1 MKLLYALSYP
11 LTGPVEIFLLVL
23 LIILVCPIIFRR
35 IGIPQIVG
43 LIIAGIIIG
52 PYGFDILARDASFE
66 IFGQVGIL
74 YIMFMAAVEINM
86 FHLKK
91 NLGSGIIFGLITFAI
106 PTVFGIFGSKFAFG
120 ASWSTCVLIST
131 MYAAHTLISY
141 PIVSRF
147 GLQNSKPAVIAV
159 CSTIV
164 TVLLALLVLA
174 GVIDSS
180 TYGGFSFSRL
190 LILLGLMIVYAVFM
204 GILLHYFTK
213 YFFRKINDQVN
224 QFIYVLAMVF
234 LSSLMA
240 SVIGLESILGAFY
253 AGLVLNRFIP
263 DRSGLMGRL
272 KFVGNAI
279 FIPYFLIGV
288 GMLIN
293 VHVIFNSWNVGWVA
307 LNMALVAMIAK
318 WLASYIASK
327 IFRVGANGR
336 RLMFGLT
343 SGKAAATIAAALIG
357 FQHGLLS
364 EDMLN
369 GAVLMILVS
378 CVIASV
384 STQTAAKRLR
394 IEITEK
400 EFSKDDETQP
410 GEYARQLVAVA
421 NPVTAENLMKL
432 ALLMRHRNNK
442 NPVTAVFVRNSDD
455 TSRVQAGRNSLE
467 IAVSAAQAVDIEV
480 RDIERYDI
488 NVVSGVTNEAKQNR
502 ATDIMIG
509 LHRKSNIVDSFFG
522 SMTEQLVKNTN
533 KMIFISRCFIPVD
546 TLARLIV
553 LVPDKAEYETGFQTW
568 VERIC
573 NLASQLA
580 AKAIFL
586 SYETT
591 SSFIRNII
599 ISEGYA
605 IRHEYRSL
613 NSWDDFIYHS
623 RDINEDDIFIIIGA
637 RKGSVSHSSELEGL
651 PGYLQKNHSHDNLIL
666 IYPEQF
672 GGESIFRS
680 AINS

>member
-1 MKLLYALSYP
+1 M
-11 LTGPVEIFLLVL
+11 
-23 LIILVCPIIFRR
+23 
-35 IGIPQIVG
+35 GIPQIVG
-43 LIIAGIIIG
+43 FILAGIIVG

-91 NLGSGIIFGLITFAI
+91 NLGRGVLFGLITFAI
-106 PTVFGIFGSKFAFG
+106 PTLFGIFGSRWAFG
-120 ASWSTCVLIST
+120 ASWSTCTLIST

-147 GLQNSKPAVIAV
+147 GLQNSKPAVVAV

-174 GVIDSS
+174 GVVDAADS
-180 TYGGFSFSRL
+180 GGFHFSRFINL
-190 LILLGLMIVYAVFM
+190 LWLMVAYAAGM
-204 GILLHYFTK
+204 GILIHFFTK
-213 YFFRKINDQVN
+213 YFFRKISDQII

-234 LSSLMA
+234 FSSLMA
-240 SVIGLESILGAFY
+240 SVIGLEAILGAFY
-253 AGLVLNRFIP
+253 AGLMLNRFIP
-263 DRSGLMGRL
+263 ERSGLMGRL

-293 VHVIFNSWNVGWVA
+293 VHVIFKSWNVGWVA
-307 LNMALVAMIAK
+307 LNMAVVAMVAK
-318 WLASYIASK
+318 WISAFSAAK
-327 IFRVGANGR
+327 IFGFGR
-336 RLMFGLT
+336 TGTRLMFGLT

-378 CVIASV
+378 CLVASI
-384 STQTAAKRLR
+384 STQNAARNLRL
-394 IEITEK
+394 ELTEA
-400 EFSKDDETQP
+400 EFKKDNETQP

-421 NPVTAENLMKL
+421 NPFTAENLMKL
-432 ALLMRHRNNK
+432 ALLMRHRNNR
-442 NPVTAVFVRNSDD
+442 NSVTAVFVRNSDD
-455 TSRVQAGRNSLE
+455 AHRVQAGRNSLE
-467 IAVSAAQAVDIEV
+467 IAVSTAQAVDIEV
-480 RDIERYDI
+480 KDIERYDI
-488 NVVSGVTNEAKQNR
+488 NVVAGVTNEAKQNR

-522 SMTEQLVKNTN
+522 SMTEQLLNATN
-533 KMIFISRCFIPVD
+533 KMIFISRCFTSVD
-546 TLARLIV
+546 TLSRLII
-553 LVPDKAEYETGFQTW
+553 LVPENAEYETGFQLW
-568 VERIC
+568 VERVS
-573 NLASQLA
+573 NLAAQLA

-586 SYETT
+586 SNDTT
-591 SSFIRNII
+591 ANFIRNVI

-613 NSWDDFIYHS
+613 ATWDDFILHS
-623 RDINEDDIFIIIGA
+623 GDINEDDIFIIIGA
-637 RKGSVSHSSELEGL
+637 RKGSLSHSSDLEGL
-651 PGYLQKNHSHDNLIL
+651 PGYLQKNHSKDNLIL

-672 GGESIFRS
+672 GGSKD
-680 AINS
+680 

>member
-1 MKLLYALSYP
+1 MILGYTISYP

-43 LIIAGIIIG
+43 LILAGIIVG

-91 NLGSGIIFGLITFAI
+91 NLGKGILFGLITFAV
-106 PTVFGIFGSKFAFG
+106 PTIFGIFGSRWAFG

-147 GLQNSKPAVIAV
+147 GLQNSKPALIAV

-174 GVIDSS
+174 CVIGTADD
-180 TYGGFSFSRL
+180 GGFVFSHFIT
-190 LILLGLMIVYAVFM
+190 LIWLMIAYAAGM
-204 GILLHYFTK
+204 GLLLHYFTK
-213 YFFRKINDQVN
+213 YFFRKISDQVN
-224 QFIYVLAMVF
+224 QFIYVLALVF

-240 SVIGLESILGAFY
+240 SVIGLEAILGAFY

-263 DRSGLMGRL
+263 DRSGLMGRI

-293 VHVIFNSWNVGWVA
+293 VNVIFRSWNVGWVA
-307 LNMALVAMIAK
+307 LNMIVVAMIAK
-318 WLASYIASK
+318 WIAAFGASK
-327 IFRVGANGR
+327 IFGFGR
-336 RLMFGLT
+336 SGTRLMFGLT

-357 FQHGLLS
+357 FQHGMLT

-378 CVIASV
+378 CIISSV
-384 STQTAAKRLR
+384 STQNASKALR
-394 IEITEK
+394 IELTEK
-400 EFSKDDETQP
+400 EIKNDGETTP
-410 GEYARQLVAVA
+410 GEFARQLVAVA
-421 NPVTAENLMKL
+421 NPVTAEQLMKM
-432 ALLMRHRNNK
+432 ALLMRHKNNR

-455 TSRVQAGRNSLE
+455 ASRLQAGRNSLE

-480 RDIERYDI
+480 KDIERYDI
-488 NVVSGVTNEAKQNR
+488 NVVAGVTNEAKQNHS
-502 ATDIMIG
+502 TDIMIG
-509 LHRKSNIVDSFFG
+509 LHRRSNVVDSFFG
-522 SMTEQLVKNTN
+522 TMTEQLLNATN
-533 KMIFISRCFIPVD
+533 RMIFISRCFTSVD

-568 VERIC
+568 VERVC

-586 SYETT
+586 SYDTT
-591 SSFIRNII
+591 ASFIRNII
-599 ISEGYA
+599 ISEGFA

-613 NSWDDFIYHS
+613 KSWDDFIYHS

-637 RKGSVSHSSELEGL
+637 RRGSVSHSSDLEGL
-651 PGYLQKNHSHDNLIL
+651 PGFLQKNHSHNNLLL

-672 GGESIFRS
+672 GGGSTFRS
-680 AINS
+680 GI

>member
-1 MKLLYALSYP
+1 MTLLYTLNYP

-23 LIILVCPIIFRR
+23 LIILICPILFRR
-35 IGIPQIVG
+35 LGIPQIVG

-52 PYGFDILARDASFE
+52 PYGFNILERDSSFE

-86 FHLKK
+86 FHLQK
-91 NLGSGIIFGLITFAI
+91 NLGKGILFGVITFAV
-106 PTVFGIFGSKFAFG
+106 PTVFGIFGSRWAFG
-120 ASWSTCVLIST
+120 ASWSTCTLIST

-141 PIVSRF
+141 PIVSKF
-147 GLQNSKPAVIAV
+147 GLQNTKPAVIAV

-174 GVIDSS
+174 GVIDASEA
-180 TYGGFSFSRL
+180 GGFRVIRFINL
-190 LILLGLMIVYAVFM
+190 LWLMIAYAVGM
-204 GILLHYFTK
+204 GLLLHYFTK
-213 YFFRKINDQVN
+213 YFFRKISDQVN

-293 VHVIFNSWNVGWVA
+293 IHVIFKSWNVGWVA
-307 LNMALVAMIAK
+307 LNMVVVAMLAK
-318 WLASYIASK
+318 WISAFGASK
-327 IFRVGANGR
+327 IFGFRKSGR
-336 RLMFGLT
+336 KLMFGLT

-369 GAVLMILVS
+369 GAVLMILV
-378 CVIASV
+378 CCIVASI
-384 STQTAAKRLR
+384 STQSAAKKMRMEL
-394 IEITEK
+394 TEK
-400 EFSKDDETQP
+400 EFEKETETQP
-410 GEYARQLVAVA
+410 GAFARQLVAVA

-432 ALLMRHRNNK
+432 ALLMRHRNNR
-442 NPVTAVFVRNSDD
+442 NPVTAVFVRNTDEA
-455 TSRVQAGRNSLE
+455 SRVQAGRNSLE
-467 IAVSAAQAVDIEV
+467 IAVAAAQAIDIEV
-480 RDIERYDI
+480 KDIERYDI
-488 NVVSGVTNEAKQNR
+488 NVVAGVTNEAKQNQ

-522 SMTEQLVKNTN
+522 TMTEQLLNATN
-533 KMIFISRCFIPVD
+533 RMIFISRCFNSVD
-546 TLARLIV
+546 TLARLII

-586 SYETT
+586 SYPTT
-591 SSFIRNII
+591 SNFIKNII

-605 IRHEYRSL
+605 IRHEYRTL
-613 NSWDDFIYHS
+613 NSWDDFIFHS

-637 RKGSVSHSSELEGL
+637 RKGSVSHSSELDSL
-651 PGYLQKNHSHDNLIL
+651 PGYLQKNHANDNLVL
-666 IYPEQF
+666 IYPAQF
-672 GGESIFRS
+672 GKY
-680 AINS
+680 

>member
-1 MKLLYALSYP
+1 MPLLYTLSYP
-11 LTGPVEIFLLVL
+11 LTGPIEIFLLVL
-23 LIILVCPIIFRR
+23 LIILLCPILFKRL
-35 IGIPQIVG
+35 GIPQIVG
-43 LIIAGIIIG
+43 LIIAGVVVG

-86 FHLKK
+86 FHLQK
-91 NLGSGIIFGLITFAI
+91 NLGKGVVFGLITFAI
-106 PTVFGIFGSKFAFG
+106 PTVFGIFGSRWAFG
-120 ASWSTCVLIST
+120 ASWSTCLLIST

-147 GLQNSKPAVIAV
+147 GLQNSKAAIIAV

-174 GVIDSS
+174 GVIDAHDS
-180 TYGGFSFSRL
+180 GGFRFARFVNLIWLMIAYATGMGL
-190 LILLGLMIVYAVFM
+190 LI
-204 GILLHYFTK
+204 HYFTK
-213 YFFRKINDQVN
+213 YFFRQINDQVT

-240 SVIGLESILGAFY
+240 KVIGLESILGAFY

-263 DRSGLMGRL
+263 DRSGLMGRI

-293 VHVIFNSWNVGWVA
+293 VHVIFKSWNVGWVA
-307 LNMALVAMIAK
+307 LNMVVVAMVAK
-318 WLASYIASK
+318 WLSAFVAAK
-327 IFRVGANGR
+327 IFHLGGSGR
-336 RLMFGLT
+336 KLMFGLT

-357 FQHGLLS
+357 FQHGLLT

-384 STQTAAKRLR
+384 STQTAAKGLR
-394 IEITEK
+394 IELTEA
-400 EFSKDDETQP
+400 EFKKDSEMQP
-410 GEYARQLVAVA
+410 GEFARQLVAVA

-432 ALLMRHRNNK
+432 TLLMRHRDNK
-442 NPVTAVFVRNSDD
+442 NPVTAVFVRNDNNA
-455 TSRVQAGRNSLE
+455 SRVQAGRNSLE
-467 IAVSAAQAVDIEV
+467 IAVAAAQAVDIEV
-480 RDIERYDI
+480 KDIERFDI
-488 NVVSGVTNEAKQNR
+488 NVVAGVTNEATQNQ

-509 LHRKSNIVDSFFG
+509 LHRRSNIVDSFFG
-522 SMTEQLVKNTN
+522 AMTEQLLSSTN
-533 KMIFISRCFIPVD
+533 KMIFISRCFTPVD
-546 TLARLIV
+546 TLARLII
-553 LVPDKAEYETGFQTW
+553 LVPDKAEYETGFQSW
-568 VERIC
+568 VERVS

-586 SYETT
+586 AYDTT
-591 SSFIRNII
+591 ASFIRNII

-605 IRHEYRSL
+605 IRHEYRPL
-613 NSWDDFIYHS
+613 NSWDDFIFHS

-637 RKGSVSHSSELEGL
+637 RKGSVSHTAEHENL
-651 PGYLQKNHSHDNLIL
+651 PGYLQKNHSNDNLVL

-672 GGESIFRS
+672 GGNPNLKPGIS
-680 AINS
+680 

>member
-1 MKLLYALSYP
+1 MNLLYTLNFP

-35 IGIPQIVG
+35 IGIPQLVG
-43 LIIAGIIIG
+43 LIISGIIIG
-52 PYGFDILARDASFE
+52 PYGFNILERDASFE

-74 YIMFMAAVEINM
+74 YIMFIAAVEINM

-91 NLGSGIIFGLITFAI
+91 NLGKGILFGVITFAI
-106 PTVFGIFGSKFAFG
+106 PTLFGIFGSRWAFA
-120 ASWSTCVLIST
+120 ANWDTCILIST

-141 PIVSRF
+141 PIVSRL
-147 GLQNSKPAVIAV
+147 GLQNSKPAIIAV

-164 TVLLALLVLA
+164 TVLLALIVLA

-180 TYGGFSFSRL
+180 MEGGYSFSNFIDLLCLLVLYTVSMGL
-190 LILLGLMIVYAVFM
+190 LI
-204 GILLHYFTK
+204 HYFTK
-213 YFFRKINDQVN
+213 YFFRKISDQIT
-224 QFIYVLAMVF
+224 QFIYVLAIVF
-234 LSSLMA
+234 LSSMIA
-240 SVIGLESILGAFY
+240 SIIGLEAILGAFY
-253 AGLVLNRFIP
+253 AGLMLNKFIP

-293 VHVIFNSWNVGWVA
+293 VNVIFESWNVGWVA
-307 LNMALVAMIAK
+307 LNMVVVAMVAK
-318 WLASYIASK
+318 WISAFIASK
-327 IFRVGANGR
+327 IFRFGNNGR

-378 CVIASV
+378 CIV
-384 STQTAAKRLR
+384 SSISTHAAAKNLR
-394 IEITEK
+394 IELTEEELK
-400 EFSKDDETQP
+400 KDSETQP
-410 GEYARQLVAVA
+410 GEFARQLVAVA

-432 ALLMRHRNNK
+432 ALLMRHRNNP
-442 NPVTAVFVRNSDD
+442 NPVTAVFVRNTDE
-455 TSRVQAGRNSLE
+455 TRRVQEGRNSLE
-467 IAVSAAQAVDIEV
+467 IAVSAAQAVDIDV
-480 RDIERYDI
+480 KDIERYDI
-488 NVVSGVTNEAKQNR
+488 NVVAGLINEAKQNH

-509 LHRKSNIVDSFFG
+509 LHRRSNIVDSFFG
-522 SMTEQLVKNTN
+522 SMTDQLLQNTN
-533 KMIFISRCFIPVD
+533 RMVFISRCFIPVD
-546 TLARLIV
+546 TLARLII
-553 LVPDKAEYETGFQTW
+553 LVPEKAEYETGFQTW

-586 SYETT
+586 SYDST
-591 SSFIRNII
+591 STYIRNII

-605 IRHEYRSL
+605 IRHEYRNL
-613 NSWDDFIYHS
+613 NTWDDFIYNS

-637 RKGSVSHSSELEGL
+637 RKGSVSHSSDLEGL
-651 PGYLQKNHSHDNLIL
+651 PNYLQKNHYNNNLIL

-672 GGESIFRS
+672 QDSNNFIPGL
-680 AINS
+680 

>member
-1 MKLLYALSYP
+1 MKLLYTLNYP

-23 LIILVCPIIFRR
+23 LIILVCPILFRR
-35 IGIPQIVG
+35 LGIPQIVG

-52 PYGFDILARDASFE
+52 PYGFNILARDASFE

-91 NLGSGIIFGLITFAI
+91 NLGRGVLFGIITFAV
-106 PTVFGIFGSKFAFG
+106 PTIFGIFGSRWAFG
-120 ASWSTCVLIST
+120 ASWSTCTLIST
-131 MYAAHTLISY
+131 MYAAHTLIAY

-174 GVIDSS
+174 GVVDAADS
-180 TYGGFSFSRL
+180 GGFQFGGFIRL
-190 LILLGLMIVYAVFM
+190 IWLMIAYALGM
-204 GILLHYFTK
+204 GVLLHYFTK

-240 SVIGLESILGAFY
+240 SVIGLEAILGAFY
-253 AGLVLNRFIP
+253 AGLILNQFIP
-263 DRSGLMGRL
+263 ERSGLMGRL

-293 VHVIFNSWNVGWVA
+293 VHVIFQSWNVGWVA
-307 LNMALVAMIAK
+307 LNMVVVAMVAK
-318 WLASYIASK
+318 WVSAFGASK
-327 IFRVGANGR
+327 IFGFGR
-336 RLMFGLT
+336 SGRQLMFGLT

-357 FQHGLLS
+357 FQHGLLT

-378 CVIASV
+378 CVVASV
-384 STQTAAKRLR
+384 ATQTAAKRMRMEL
-394 IEITEK
+394 TEAELK
-400 EFSKDDETQP
+400 KDTETEP
-410 GEYARQLVAVA
+410 GEFARQLVAVA

-432 ALLMRHRNNK
+432 ALLMRHRNNR
-442 NPVTAVFVRNSDD
+442 NPVTAVFVRTSDD
-455 TSRVQAGRNSLE
+455 ARRLQAGRTSLE

-480 RDIERYDI
+480 KDIERYDI
-488 NVVSGVTNEAKQNR
+488 NVVAGVTNEAKQNQ
-502 ATDIMIG
+502 ASDIMIG

-522 SMTEQLVKNTN
+522 SMTEQLLASTN
-533 KMIFISRCFIPVD
+533 KMVFISRCFTSVD
-546 TLARLIV
+546 TLARLII

-591 SSFIRNII
+591 ASFIRNII

-605 IRHEYRSL
+605 IRHEYRTL
-613 NSWDDFIYHS
+613 NSWDDFIFHS
-623 RDINEDDIFIIIGA
+623 RDINQDDIFIIIGA
-637 RKGSVSHSSELEGL
+637 RKGSVSHNSDVEGF
-651 PGYLQKNHSHDNLIL
+651 PGYLQKNHSHNNLIL
-666 IYPEQF
+666 IYPSQF
-672 GGESIFRS
+672 G
-680 AINS
+680 A

>member
-1 MKLLYALSYP
+1 MTLLYSLSYP
-11 LTGPVEIFLLVL
+11 LQGPVEIFLLVL
-23 LIILVCPIIFRR
+23 LIILVCPILFRR
-35 IGIPQIVG
+35 LGIPQIVG
-43 LIIAGIIIG
+43 LILAGIFVG
-52 PYGFDILARDASFE
+52 PYGANILERDASFE

-91 NLGSGIIFGLITFAI
+91 NLGRGVLFGLITFAI
-106 PTVFGIFGSKFAFG
+106 PTIFGIFGSRWAFG
-120 ASWSTCVLIST
+120 ASWSTCILIST

-159 CSTIV
+159 CSTLV

-174 GVIDSS
+174 GVVDATESGEFHFRNFVNLLWKMVA
-180 TYGGFSFSRL
+180 YALGMGF
-190 LILLGLMIVYAVFM
+190 
-204 GILLHYFTK
+204 LLHYFTK
-213 YFFRKINDQVN
+213 YFFRSISDQIN

-253 AGLVLNRFIP
+253 AGLILNHFIP
-263 DRSGLMGRL
+263 ERSGLMGRL

-293 VHVIFNSWNVGWVA
+293 VHVIFKSWNVGWVA
-307 LNMALVAMIAK
+307 LNMAVIAMVAK
-318 WLASYIASK
+318 WLSAYGASK
-327 IFRVGANGR
+327 IFGFDRAGR

-357 FQHGLLS
+357 FQHGLLT

-378 CVIASV
+378 CIFSSV
-384 STQTAAKRLR
+384 STQTAAKKMRMEL
-394 IEITEK
+394 TEAELK
-400 EFSKDDETQP
+400 RDSETEP
-410 GEYARQLVAVA
+410 GEFARQLVAVA

-455 TSRVQAGRNSLE
+455 ARRVQAGRNSLE
-467 IAVSAAQAVDIEV
+467 IAVAAAQAVDIEV
-480 RDIERYDI
+480 KDIERYDI
-488 NVVSGVTNEAKQNR
+488 NVVAGVTNEAKQNQ

-509 LHRKSNIVDSFFG
+509 LHRKSNLVDTFFG
-522 SMTEQLVKNTN
+522 NLTEQLMNATN
-533 KMIFISRCFIPVD
+533 RMIFISRCFTSVD

-568 VERIC
+568 VERIS

-591 SSFIRNII
+591 AGFIRNII

-605 IRHEYRSL
+605 IRHEYRTL
-613 NSWDDFIYHS
+613 NTWDDFIFHS

-637 RKGSVSHSSELEGL
+637 RKGSVSHNPDLENMAA
-651 PGYLQKNHSHDNLIL
+651 YLQKNHAKDNLIF

-672 GGESIFRS
+672 GG
-680 AINS
+680 

>member
-1 MKLLYALSYP
+1 MTLLYTLSYP

-23 LIILVCPIIFRR
+23 LIILVCPLLFGRL
-35 IGIPQIVG
+35 GIPQIVG
-43 LIIAGIIIG
+43 FILAGIIVG
-52 PYGFDILARDASFE
+52 PYGFNILARDASFE

-74 YIMFMAAVEINM
+74 YIMFMASVEINM

-91 NLGSGIIFGLITFAI
+91 NLGRGVLFGLITFAI
-106 PTVFGIFGSKFAFG
+106 PTLFGIFGSRWAFG
-120 ASWSTCVLIST
+120 ASWSTCTLIST

-174 GVIDSS
+174 GVVDAADA
-180 TYGGFSFSRL
+180 GGFRFSRFVN
-190 LILLGLMIVYAVFM
+190 LIWLMIAYAVGM
-204 GILLHYFTK
+204 GLLLHYFTK
-213 YFFRKINDQVN
+213 YFFRKISDQVI

-253 AGLVLNRFIP
+253 AGLILNRFIP
-263 DRSGLMGRL
+263 DRSGLMGRI

-293 VHVIFNSWNVGWVA
+293 IGVILQSWNVGWVA
-307 LNMALVAMIAK
+307 INMAVVAMLAK
-318 WLASYIASK
+318 WISAFTASK
-327 IFRVGANGR
+327 IFGFGR
-336 RLMFGLT
+336 PGIQLMFGLT

-357 FQHGLLS
+357 FQHGILT

-378 CVIASV
+378 CIIASI
-384 STQTAAKRLR
+384 STQAGAKRLR
-394 IEITEK
+394 MELTEA
-400 EFSKDDETQP
+400 EFKNEGETQQ
-410 GEYARQLVAVA
+410 GEFARQLVAVA

-432 ALLMRHRNNK
+432 TLLMRHKDNK
-442 NPVTAVFVRNSDD
+442 NPVTALFVRNSDE

-467 IAVSAAQAVDIEV
+467 IAVAAAQAVDIEV
-480 RDIERYDI
+480 KDIERYDI
-488 NVVSGVTNEAKQNR
+488 NVVAGLTNEAKQNR

-509 LHRKSNIVDSFFG
+509 LHRRSNIVDSFFG
-522 SMTEQLVKNTN
+522 TMTQQLLDATN
-533 KMIFISRCFIPVD
+533 KMVFISRCFTPVD
-546 TLARLIV
+546 TLARLVV
-553 LVPDKAEYETGFQTW
+553 LVPDKAEYETGFQLW

-580 AKAIFL
+580 AKAVFL
-586 SYETT
+586 SYDSTA
-591 SSFIRNII
+591 SFIRNII

-613 NSWDDFIYHS
+613 ASWDDFLLHS
-623 RDINEDDIFIIIGA
+623 SDINSDDIFIIIGA
-637 RKGSVSHSSELEGL
+637 RKGSVSHSSDLEGL
-651 PGYLQKNHSHDNLIL
+651 PNFLQKHHSHDNLVL
-666 IYPEQF
+666 IFPEQF
-672 GGESIFRS
+672 GGVTAFRS
-680 AINS
+680 GI

>member
-1 MKLLYALSYP
+1 MPPFYALNQP

-23 LIILVCPIIFRR
+23 LIILVCPLIFRR
-35 IGIPQIVG
+35 LGIPQLVG
-43 LIIAGIIIG
+43 LIIAGIFIG
-52 PYGFDILARDASFE
+52 PYGFNILARDASFE

-86 FHLKK
+86 FHLQK
-91 NLGSGIIFGLITFAI
+91 NLGRGVFFGLLTFAI
-106 PTVFGIFGSKFAFG
+106 PMVLGIFGSRWAFG
-120 ASWSTCVLIST
+120 ASWSTCTLIST

-147 GLQNSKPAVIAV
+147 GLQNTKPAVIAV

-174 GVIDSS
+174 GVVDASDS
-180 TYGGFSFSRL
+180 GGFRFSRFIN
-190 LILLGLMIVYAVFM
+190 LIWLMVAYALGMGALIHFM
-204 GILLHYFTK
+204 TK
-213 YFFRKINDQVN
+213 YFFRKISDQIH

-240 SVIGLESILGAFY
+240 SVIGLEAILGAFF
-253 AGLVLNRFIP
+253 AGLMLNRFIP
-263 DRSGLMGRL
+263 ERSGLMGRL

-293 VHVIFNSWNVGWVA
+293 IRVIFQSWNVGWVA
-307 LNMALVAMIAK
+307 INMIIIAMIAK
-318 WLASYIASK
+318 WIPAFLASRIYGFERS
-327 IFRVGANGR
+327 GR
-336 RLMFGLT
+336 QLMFGLT

-357 FQHGLLS
+357 FQHGIIT

-369 GAVLMILVS
+369 GAVLMILV
-378 CVIASV
+378 CCLVASI

-394 IEITEK
+394 IEISEEEFKKDTE
-400 EFSKDDETQP
+400 TTP
-410 GEYARQLVAVA
+410 GDYARQLVAVA

-432 ALLMRHRNNK
+432 TLLLRHRNNR

-455 TSRVQAGRNSLE
+455 ASKVNAGRQSLE
-467 IAVSAAQAVDIEV
+467 IAVAAAQAVDIEV
-480 RDIERYDI
+480 KDVERFDI
-488 NVVSGVTNEAKQNR
+488 NVVAGLTNEVKQNH

-509 LHRKSNIVDSFFG
+509 LHRRSNIVDSFFG
-522 SMTEQLVKNTN
+522 TMTEQLLSNTN
-533 KMIFISRCFIPVD
+533 RMVFISRCFTAVD
-546 TLARLIV
+546 TLARLFI

-568 VERIC
+568 VERVG

-580 AKAIFL
+580 AKAIFI
-586 SYETT
+586 SNDTT
-591 SSFIRNII
+591 ASFIRNII

-613 NSWDDFIYHS
+613 LSWDDFILHS
-623 RDINEDDIFIIIGA
+623 KDISEDDIFIIIGA
-637 RKGSVSHSSELEGL
+637 RKGSVSHSSDLESL
-651 PGYLQKNHSHDNLIL
+651 PSYLQKNHSHNNLVL

-672 GGESIFRS
+672 
-680 AINS
+680 A